1 MNGPSLHQACG
12 KINLTFE
19 VLGKRDDGYH
29 EIVSVLQ
36 AVSLCDTLGFETDT
50 RTLLSCNIPQ
60 LATPGNLVFK
70 AARLMR
76 QKVALRGGVS
86 INISKSIP
94 LASGLGGGSSDAATA
109 MLALNVL
116 WNVNAARD
124 ELMQWA
130 AEIGSD
136 VPFFVSGYPTALAR
150 GRGEIILEVP
160 SPTPLWVVLLSP
172 PIDVPGK
179 TAGMYGRLEPAL
191 YTTGQHSERL
201 VGLLTRGESPAD
213 DVCYNV
219 FDGVAPSFFSGLE
232 DYRRRFLAAGAD
244 RVHLA
249 GAGPTLFTLVPG
261 RAEAGEIFS
270 ALRKDGLSVYLAR
283 TL

>member
-1 MNGPSLHQACG
+1 MNHPGLHMACA
-12 KINLTFE
+12 KINLTLE
-19 VLGKRDDGYH
+19 VLGRRDDGYH
-29 EIVSVLQ
+29 EIASVLQ
-36 AVSLCDTLGFETDT
+36 LISLCDSLGFESDP
-50 RTLLSCNIPQ
+50 RTVLSCNIPQ

-76 QKVALRGGVS
+76 RKAAQKHGVS
-86 INISKSIP
+86 VSISKSIP
-94 LASGLGGGSSDAATA
+94 PASGLGGGSSDAAAA

-116 WNVNAARD
+116 WEVDASGE
-124 ELMQWA
+124 ELMDWA

-136 VPFFVSGYPTALAR
+136 VPFFVSNYHTALAR
-150 GRGEIILEVP
+150 GRGETILEVT
-160 SPTPLWVVLLSP
+160 SPPPLWAVLLAP

-179 TAGMYGRLEPAL
+179 TAEMYGRLEPSL
-191 YTTGQHSERL
+191 YTTGEYSGRL
-201 VGLLTRGESPAD
+201 VDMLTKGGSPD
-213 DVCYNV
+213 NDVCYNV
-219 FDGVAPSFFSGLE
+219 FEGVALSFFSGLE

-244 RVHLA
+244 KVHVA

-270 ALRKDGLSVYLAR
+270 ALRKDGLPVYLAR